1 MKLCGDG
8 IYQIKTKSI
17 DKQQSSNLRNKLK
30 KIGKLTD
37 FGYCINFNNKLI
49 IFNDGRALIKAKDE
63 KEAKSIYSKFVGN

>member
-1 MKLCGDG
+1 MPAVVQFCPKCG
-8 IYQIKTKSI
+8 
-17 DKQQSSNLRNKLK
+17 KQLPDRLK